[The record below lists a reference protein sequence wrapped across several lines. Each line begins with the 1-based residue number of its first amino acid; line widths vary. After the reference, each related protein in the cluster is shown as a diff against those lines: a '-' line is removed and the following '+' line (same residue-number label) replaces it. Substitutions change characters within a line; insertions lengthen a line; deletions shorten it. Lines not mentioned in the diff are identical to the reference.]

1 MPKVV
6 ALPQTKRSARRREY
20 LMCPPRFFG
29 VDYSINPWMDTDLDV
44 DAALAL
50 RQWEVL
56 CETLLALGHTLELA
70 EPVPKLPDMVFA
82 ANAGIVIDD
91 RVLVAKFRHSEREPE
106 SDAYAAWFRA
116 HGYRDVQRAGRT
128 NEGEGDHLVVGGR
141 ILAAEG
147 LRTARSSHRETGGYF
162 ERGVVGLTL
171 VDPRFY
177 HLDTALSV
185 LDDDRTMYYPGA
197 FSPRSQAVLRHLFPD
212 AIEARESD
220 AVVLGLN
227 AISDGRHVILPA
239 EARALAARLAHEG
252 YEPIGVELGE
262 LRKAGGGPKCCLLEL
277 RHDAASG
284 SLSRVAA

>member
-1 MPKVV
+1 M
-6 ALPQTKRSARRREY
+6 KRSASRREY
-20 LMCPPRFFG
+20 LMCPPKFFA
-29 VDYSINPWMDTDLDV
+29 VAYSINPWMDTAVEV
-44 DAALAL
+44 DADLAL

-56 CETLLALGHTLELA
+56 RETLLALGHTVELA
-70 EPVPKLPDMVFA
+70 EPVPELPDMVFA
-82 ANAGIVIDD
+82 ANAAIVIDD

-116 HGYRDVQRAGRT
+116 HGYRDVQRAGLT
-128 NEGEGDHLVVGGR
+128 NEGEGDHLVAGGH

-147 LRTARSSHRETGGYF
+147 LRTERSSHRETGGYF

-185 LDDDRTMYYPGA
+185 LDDDRIMYYPGA
-197 FSPRSQAVLRHLFPD
+197 FSPRSRAVLRQLFPD

-227 AISDGRHVILPA
+227 AISDGRHVVLPA
-239 EARALAARLAHEG
+239 EARELAARLTHEG
-252 YEPIGVELGE
+252 YEPIGVELSE
-262 LRKAGGGPKCCLLEL
+262 LRKAGGGPKCCVLEL
-277 RHDAASG
+277 RHDTASG
-284 SLSRVAA
+284 SMCRAAA